1 MLEKGGQAFVL
12 YAAEA
17 RGDSKE
23 RALVLGGVPAASL
36 SL

>member
-1 MLEKGGQAFVL
+1 MLEKGQAFVL

-23 RALVLGGVPAASL
+23 RALVLGGGVPAASL